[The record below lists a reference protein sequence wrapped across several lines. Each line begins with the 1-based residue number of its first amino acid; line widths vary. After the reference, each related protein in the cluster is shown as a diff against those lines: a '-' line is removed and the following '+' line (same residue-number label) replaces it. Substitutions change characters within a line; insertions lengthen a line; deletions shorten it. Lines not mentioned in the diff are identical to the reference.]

1 MVESCLNNC
10 SKYVTG
16 VILSSPA
23 YPILSFFFNL
33 QVHRMLRAINMTY
46 FNILGKLKG
55 GKRGNVC
62 ADACHSVVGQEF

>member
-1 MVESCLNNC
+1 
-10 SKYVTG
+10 
-16 VILSSPA
+16 
-23 YPILSFFFNL
+23 
-33 QVHRMLRAINMTY
+33 MTY